1 MAYRPEHS
9 TDRWGESER
18 ETRGGGLN
26 CMSAKFIMSPL
37 GAVKWEQ
44 WPITAKKV
52 FYWEYA
58 DILPRGDS
66 IGEGV
71 RPNVCVC
78 VCVSSY
84 ERLHVLCVHTCT
96 AACLFALAWE
106 CVQYAYVCVHTSE
119 SVCQGTNKILNYSLR
134 YRALI
139 LRFFKSVINTAHIWW
154 STEIVYSLTC
164 NYTTMFLDKCNINS
178 TIWIW

>member
-58 DILPRGDS
+58 DILPRGDG

-71 RPNVCVC
+71 WPNVCVC
-78 VCVSSY
+78 V
-84 ERLHVLCVHTCT
+84 LVHMSGCM
-96 AACLFALAWE
+96 C
-106 CVQYAYVCVHTSE
+106 YVCILALLLAFLPLLENVCSMLTCVCTSE
-119 SVCQGTNKILNYSLR
+119 NVCQGTNQIFNYSLR

-139 LRFFKSVINTAHIWW
+139 LWFFKSVINTAHIWW

-164 NYTTMFLDKCNINS
+164 NFTTMFLDTCNINF